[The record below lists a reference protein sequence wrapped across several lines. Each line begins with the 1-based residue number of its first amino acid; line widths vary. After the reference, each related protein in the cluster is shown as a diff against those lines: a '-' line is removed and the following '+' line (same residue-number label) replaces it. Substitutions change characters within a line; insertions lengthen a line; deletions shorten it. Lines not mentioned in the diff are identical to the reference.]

1 LPTSSDFNDDEV
13 VTSVD
18 LGPTKSFA
26 AFDESSGTVSMADL
40 SSAGVLT
47 GSFTITVTLDDGQDT
62 TTAKIT
68 INIAEAE
75 APEEE
80 ALIDDVA
87 TNSATTETR
96 QNQTQSSNATSST
109 LTES

>member
-1 LPTSSDFNDDEV
+1 MPASSDFDADEV

-18 LGPTKSFA
+18 LGPTKIFA
-26 AFDESSGTVSMADL
+26 EFDENSGTISIPDL
-40 SSAGVLT
+40 SSDGVLT
-47 GSFTITVTLDDGQDT
+47 GSFTLTVRLDDGKDT

-87 TNSATTETR
+87 TNSTTTETS
-96 QNQTQSSNATSST
+96 QNQTQSSSATSST
-109 LTES
+109 QTES

>member
-1 LPTSSDFNDDEV
+1 
-13 VTSVD
+13 VD

-26 AFDESSGTVSMADL
+26 EFDENSGTISIPDL

-47 GSFTITVTLDDGQDT
+47 GSFTLTVTLDDGKDT

-68 INIAEAE
+68 INIAEAD

-87 TNSATTETR
+87 TNSTTTETGS
-96 QNQTQSSNATSST
+96 QNQTQSSSASSST
-109 LTES
+109 

>member
-1 LPTSSDFNDDEV
+1 
-13 VTSVD
+13 VD
-18 LGPTKSFA
+18 LGATKSFA
-26 AFDESSGTVSMADL
+26 NYDENSGTILIPDL
-40 SSAGVLT
+40 SSAEVLT
-47 GSFTITVTLDDGQDT
+47 GSFTITVTLDDGQAT

-87 TNSATTETR
+87 ANSTTTESS
-96 QNQTQSSNATSST
+96 QNQTQSSSATTSAQT
-109 LTES
+109 AT

>member
-1 LPTSSDFNDDEV
+1 
-13 VTSVD
+13 VD

-26 AFDESSGTVSMADL
+26 AFDENSGIISISDI
-40 SSAGVLT
+40 SSAEVLV

-75 APEEE
+75 VSEEE

-87 TNSATTETR
+87 TNSTTSDTG
-96 QNQTQSSNATSST
+96 
-109 LTES
+109 